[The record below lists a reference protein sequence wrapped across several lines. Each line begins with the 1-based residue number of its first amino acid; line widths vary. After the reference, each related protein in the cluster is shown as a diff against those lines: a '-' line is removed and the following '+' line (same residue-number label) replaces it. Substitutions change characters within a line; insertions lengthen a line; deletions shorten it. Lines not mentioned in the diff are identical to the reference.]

1 LLFAD
6 SLRNQPFTLKTPF
19 IRSLSVIGIYRQQPR
34 EASLYARNPVEVDGI
49 GDSGIPRL
57 KSREP
62 PGKRAV

>member
-1 LLFAD
+1 MRWNN
-6 SLRNQPFTLKTPF
+6 LRFFCRKAASFNA
-19 IRSLSVIGIYRQQPR
+19 IYRQQPR
-34 EASLYARNPVEVDGI
+34 EAPLYARNPVEVAGI